1 MRSIAIAE
9 WKKQVLLLVSDANIL
24 IDMDEGGLLAP
35 MFSLDCRFII
45 PDILFSEELKE
56 LHAHFL
62 EFGLEQRSLNSAA
75 MTAVMHMA
83 QIHARTSRNDLFALS
98 LAKQE
103 RCALL
108 TGDKHLKEAA
118 EKENVVVHG
127 TIWLV
132 EKLVLEGKISVHVAN
147 SAYEKM
153 ENSGRRLPWKAAK
166 DRLKKL

>member
-1 MRSIAIAE
+1 M
-9 WKKQVLLLVSDANIL
+9 LLLVSDANIL
-24 IDMDEGGLLAP
+24 IDMDEGGLLAS

-45 PDILFSEELKE
+45 PDILFSEELE
-56 LHAHFL
+56 ERHAHFL
-62 EFGLEQRSLNSAA
+62 ELGLEQRSLSSEA
-75 MTAVMHMA
+75 MIATMQLA
-83 QIHARTSRNDLFALS
+83 QVHTRTSRNDLFALS

-103 RCALL
+103 MCALL

-132 EKLVLEGKISVHVAN
+132 EELVLTGKISVRIAY

-153 ENSGRRLPWKAAK
+153 ERSGRRLPWKTAK
-166 DRLKKL
+166 DRLKRL